1 MWLLDS
7 ILNLAGVL
15 LWFSWRSL
23 GFDPLVR
30 TSVASLA
37 GTLKPATRSRFG
49 RWELLGSIL
58 LLLVL
63 RAWLYS
69 SMVSP
74 AEWAPRLNLEF
85 IVLAFRVD
93 RFWPALLY
101 TAASFGRVLVI
112 GYFWLLFL
120 MVLNRKTAETDA
132 LRRLIRFQFG
142 FLARWPTWL
151 QLVTCAV
158 VVAGIWVG
166 MSPLLVYFGTVTRP
180 QTYGHVVIQGF
191 LLSLALVFTLKYL
204 LSGFLLLHLVASYVY
219 LGSHPFWDF
228 VSATSGH
235 VLAPLRSLGLRSSR
249 LDFTPLVGI
258 IVIFLALHA
267 LPNAGLRLAQ
277 HFNWPIWPQ

>member
-23 GFDPLVR
+23 RFDPLVR
-30 TSVASLA
+30 TSAASLA

-49 RWELLGSIL
+49 RWELIAGIL
-58 LLLVL
+58 LLLVA
-63 RAWLYS
+63 RAWIYS
-69 SMVSP
+69 SLSSP

-85 IVLAFRVD
+85 IVLAFRMDSFGSTLFFSAV
-93 RFWPALLY
+93 
-101 TAASFGRVLVI
+101 SFGRVLLI

-151 QLVTCAV
+151 QLVTFAV
-158 VVAGIWVG
+158 VVAGLWTALNPV
-166 MSPLLVYFGTVTRP
+166 LVYFGTVTRP
-180 QTYGHVVIQGF
+180 QVFGHVVLQGF
-191 LLSLALVFTLKYL
+191 LLSVALIFTLKYL
-204 LSGFLLLHLVASYVY
+204 LAGFLLLYLLASYVY
-219 LGSHPFWDF
+219 LGNHPFWDF

-235 VLAPLRSLGLRSSR
+235 VLAPLRPLGLRSSR
-249 LDFTPLVGI
+249 LDFSPLVGI
-258 IVIFLALHA
+258 ILLFLVLHA
-267 LPNAGLRLAQ
+267 LPNAALRLAQ
-277 HFNWPIWPQ
+277 HFNWPTWPQ